1 MSRLQPHAT
10 RLQPRVCSL
19 QPHVTRCARTSWQFS
34 RSSHS
39 APRPATCASTP
50 SSSRPR
56 EWRTLRRSIRPSWY
70 AHATAQVSRSAL
82 YIYSTSR
89 CSRSQ
94 RSRHVLQAAT
104 LCVAEWGIYYTKDT
118 AHYQT
123 LRVGHDSCCR
133 LRPSVLQVHEVISA
147 FARLDGIVTL
157 IDETQPVTTRAVA
170 TRAVATRACGWQ
182 PTSNRMYI
190 LPTAYLLAPVY

>member
-1 MSRLQPHAT
+1 M
-10 RLQPRVCSL
+10 
-19 QPHVTRCARTSWQFS
+19 
-34 RSSHS
+34 
-39 APRPATCASTP
+39 
-50 SSSRPR
+50 
-56 EWRTLRRSIRPSWY
+56 
-70 AHATAQVSRSAL
+70 
-82 YIYSTSR
+82 
-89 CSRSQ
+89 
-94 RSRHVLQAAT
+94 LQAAT

-170 TRAVATRACGWQ
+170 TRAVATRAVATRACGWQ
-182 PTSNRMYI
+182 PTSNRMYL